1 VIDLEQIRELLK
13 LMAEHDLGEIKVR
26 QGETVIALRKTRAG
40 EPVVYAAPAPT
51 FSATA
56 PGGPLPAAGPVPAEP
71 AKDEGLTAIVSPMV
85 GTVYLAPD
93 PESPPY
99 VSAGREVD
107 PSSPVCVIEAMKV
120 FNEIRA
126 EVSGTI
132 ERILVQNEQAVEFG
146 QPLMMVRPKG

>member
-40 EPVVYAAPAPT
+40 EPVVYAAPAP
-51 FSATA
+51 AA
-56 PGGPLPAAGPVPAEP
+56 PGVPYSVAGPVLAEP
-71 AKDEGLTAIVSPMV
+71 AQDDGLIAIVSPMV

-99 VSAGREVD
+99 VSSGREVD
-107 PSSPVCVIEAMKV
+107 PSTPVCIIEAMKV

-126 EVSGTI
+126 EVAGTI
-132 ERILVQNEQAVEFG
+132 ERILVHNEQAVEFG